1 MLLEPA
7 EHLARRKL
15 LLPPFHGERVRGYG
29 ELMQRLMD
37 EEVDRWRPGRP
48 VAVMPA
54 MLNVTIEVILQV
66 VLGVRDPD
74 LRAELRRLIDD
85 VLVYP
90 FGGIRRWLYSRPAPR
105 LAPPHR
111 IRALMAFM
119 TSLPT
124 PAVSTY
130 FPELKERTWL
140 NPGTVRWWRYRDRLM
155 ALLAAQIAATR
166 SNPGIGERDDILA
179 TLVQAATSR
188 DRRWVTRSCRTT

>member
-29 ELMQRLMD
+29 GLMQRLMD

-54 MLNVTIEVILQV
+54 MLNVTTEVILQV

-105 LAPPHR
+105 LAPR
-111 IRALMAFM
+111 IAYGR
-119 TSLPT
+119 
-124 PAVSTY
+124 
-130 FPELKERTWL
+130 
-140 NPGTVRWWRYRDRLM
+140 
-155 ALLAAQIAATR
+155 
-166 SNPGIGERDDILA
+166 
-179 TLVQAATSR
+179 
-188 DRRWVTRSCRTT
+188 